1 MKKEHE
7 HEASKIK
14 EIQGYFKEKKNRG
27 QIIAVAAACLVVM
40 VICVVALAQGL
51 RRGAANG
58 SLDLV
63 ETQPEPSSPPVE
75 LAVTTTEQQTEA
87 ESTTGDEQTT
97 SALTNALSS
106 AAVTGGLTPKPSLSA
121 TASASPKPT
130 SASPKPTSSS
140 STTTGSGNYVLV
152 VYKGGTQTVVAYEA
166 DKNGNYDA
174 SKPVR
179 KMICS
184 TGSSG
189 PTPNGTFKISQKI
202 RYHRLEGARGQY
214 CSRFNG
220 GILFHSV
227 PILESASTVD
237 QGKKLMNLTSYAKL
251 GRAASHGCVRLLVK
265 DAKWIYDNCKIGTR
279 VIVTS
284 SKSPVGTGSKPAIIR
299 KAPYSS
305 GNYGWDPTDPDPE
318 NPYRNGWTHV
328 SSVKL
333 NKTSGTLKTGETL
346 QLRATI
352 SPSDA
357 MDDSV
362 TWSSSNKDVA
372 TVSSNGLVTAK
383 GPGTAVITV
392 KSNDGGKTAT
402 CTITVEEVTSPT
414 ETTTTTTTTPADTT
428 TTTTTTT
435 PADTT
440 TTTTTTPADTTTTTT
455 TTTPADTTTT
465 TLTQEETEP

>member
-1 MKKEHE
+1 MTP
-7 HEASKIK
+7 AS
-14 EIQGYFKEKKNRG
+14 R
-27 QIIAVAAACLVVM
+27 
-40 VICVVALAQGL
+40 
-51 RRGAANG
+51 
-58 SLDLV
+58 
-63 ETQPEPSSPPVE
+63 
-75 LAVTTTEQQTEA
+75 
-87 ESTTGDEQTT
+87 
-97 SALTNALSS
+97 
-106 AAVTGGLTPKPSLSA
+106 
-121 TASASPKPT
+121 
-130 SASPKPTSSS
+130 
-140 STTTGSGNYVLV
+140 SG
-152 VYKGGTQTVVAYEA
+152 
-166 DKNGNYDA
+166 
-174 SKPVR
+174 R
-179 KMICS
+179 
-184 TGSSG
+184 SSG

-428 TTTTTTT
+428 TTT
-435 PADTT
+435 
-440 TTTTTTPADTTTTTT
+440 
-455 TTTPADTTTT
+455 
-465 TLTQEETEP
+465 LTQEETEP

>member
-1 MKKEHE
+1 MKKENE
-7 HEASKIK
+7 REESKIK

-27 QIIAVAAACLVVM
+27 QIIAIAAACLVVM
-40 VICVVALAQGL
+40 VICVIALAQGL

-75 LAVTTTEQQTEA
+75 LAVTTTQEQTEA
-87 ESTTGDEQTT
+87 ESTTGEEQTT
-97 SALTNALSS
+97 PALSS
-106 AAVTGGLTPKPSLSA
+106 AVSSAMLTGGLTPKPSLSPTA
-121 TASASPKPT
+121 SASASPKPT
-130 SASPKPTSSS
+130 AS
-140 STTTGSGNYVLV
+140 STTTGSGSYVLV

-174 SKPVR
+174 GKPVR

-284 SKSPVGTGSKPAIIR
+284 SRSPVGSGSKPAIIR
-299 KAPYSS
+299 RAPYSS

-357 MDDSV
+357 VDDSV
-362 TWSSSNKDVA
+362 AWSSSNKNVA
-372 TVSSNGLVTAK
+372 TVSSSGLVTAV
-383 GPGTAVITV
+383 GSGTAVITV

-402 CTITVEEVTSPT
+402 CTITVEE
-414 ETTTTTTTTPADTT
+414 TTTPTQTT
-428 TTTTTTT
+428 TSTTPTQTTT
-435 PADTT
+435 PSQ
-440 TTTTTTPADTTTTTT
+440 TTPNASA
-455 TTTPADTTTT
+455 P
-465 TLTQEETEP
+465 EVTEPQDDELTPNS

>member
-130 SASPKPTSSS
+130 SSSPKPTSSS
-140 STTTGSGNYVLV
+140 STTTGSGRYVLV

-440 TTTTTTPADTTTTTT
+440 TTT
-455 TTTPADTTTT
+455 
-465 TLTQEETEP
+465 LTQEETEP

>member
-1 MKKEHE
+1 MKKENE
-7 HEASKIK
+7 REESKIK

-27 QIIAVAAACLVVM
+27 QIIAIAAACLVVM
-40 VICVVALAQGL
+40 VICVIALAQGL

-75 LAVTTTEQQTEA
+75 LAVTTTQEQTEA
-87 ESTTGDEQTT
+87 ESTTGEEQTT
-97 SALTNALSS
+97 PALSS
-106 AAVTGGLTPKPSLSA
+106 AVSSAMLTGGLTPKPSLSPTA
-121 TASASPKPT
+121 SASASPKPT
-130 SASPKPTSSS
+130 AS
-140 STTTGSGNYVLV
+140 STTTGSGSYVLV

-174 SKPVR
+174 GKPVR

-284 SKSPVGTGSKPAIIR
+284 SRSPVGSGSKPAIIR
-299 KAPYSS
+299 RAPYSS

-357 MDDSV
+357 VDDSV
-362 TWSSSNKDVA
+362 VWSSSNKNVA
-372 TVSSNGLVTAK
+372 TVSSSGLVTAV
-383 GPGTAVITV
+383 GSGTAVITV

-402 CTITVEEVTSPT
+402 CTITVEE
-414 ETTTTTTTTPADTT
+414 TTTPTQTT
-428 TTTTTTT
+428 TSTTPTQTTT
-435 PADTT
+435 PSQ
-440 TTTTTTPADTTTTTT
+440 TTPNASA
-455 TTTPADTTTT
+455 P
-465 TLTQEETEP
+465 EVTEPQDDELTPNS

>member
-130 SASPKPTSSS
+130 SSS
-140 STTTGSGNYVLV
+140 STTTGSGRYVLV

-440 TTTTTTPADTTTTTT
+440 TTT
-455 TTTPADTTTT
+455 
-465 TLTQEETEP
+465 LTQEETEP